1 MPEPP
6 AGPPPPP
13 AGRTSAAGG
22 SRDDPVIPRHV
33 LEDLI
38 FRVAP
43 VRRYTQDTPILPD
56 VWFEYGRDP
65 RARVDLL
72 LTPMRRTTPGDL
84 FRALRERRAADR
96 QTPHWQALHSED
108 GRDRA
113 FTAYSQSNVA
123 ARLSFD
129 ELVRVV
135 LPMAAWP
142 EAARTELADW
152 MTVDADAARER
163 TAALRRAFEQ
173 LEQGGGRRVGGLEL
187 VRVLRLVGTI
197 EQARR
202 EIAGGPEHAGTGPP
216 SQQLADAVAGILAGA
231 PPVEPEHRSLVFSI
245 SRNRP
250 ATSAVS
256 RSVASVKADAA
267 RRLFEVSCADLTW
280 AVLDS
285 GIDAG
290 HPAFRR
296 RDAGGKAIR
305 SPFGTRKSPANH
317 TRVSAT
323 YDFTRIR
330 NLLNPEDHPNARAD
344 GAPAGADMPS
354 ATDLQKHLLRGRQID
369 WDLFAPFLRVPHTPD
384 GYVVPKHEHG
394 THVAGILAGDWKAA
408 EAKEAID
415 EDLLGMCPDLG
426 LVDLRV
432 LDEHGEGDEF
442 SIIAALQFVR
452 HLNANKD
459 HVVLHGVNLSLSI
472 PHDVANYA
480 CGRTPVCEE
489 CDRLVAAGVVVV
501 VAAGNEGYAN
511 YLTRTGSYAD
521 TYRNISITDPGNAEG
536 VITVGATH
544 RYRPYTYGVSYFS
557 SRGPTGD
564 GRVKPDLVAPGE
576 KIWSA
581 VPDEGVR
588 VLDGTSMAAPHV
600 SGSAALLLSRHRE
613 LVGEPARIK
622 RILCDSATDLGRE
635 RYFQGSGM
643 VDVLR
648 AIQSI

>member
-1 MPEPP
+1 
-6 AGPPPPP
+6 
-13 AGRTSAAGG
+13 
-22 SRDDPVIPRHV
+22 V
-33 LEDLI
+33 LEELI
-38 FRVAP
+38 FLVAP
-43 VRRYTQDTPILPD
+43 VRRYTQDTPVLPD
-56 VWFEYGRDP
+56 VWFEYGRNP
-65 RARVDLL
+65 AARVDLL
-72 LTPMRRTTPGDL
+72 LTPMRRITPGDL
-84 FRALRERRAADR
+84 FRALRDRRQADR
-96 QTPHWQALHSED
+96 ETPHWQELHSGE

-123 ARLSFD
+123 AWLSFD
-129 ELVRVV
+129 ELIRVV
-135 LPMAAWP
+135 VPMAAWP
-142 EAARTELADW
+142 QAARTELATW
-152 MTVDADAARER
+152 MTVDGSPPVGRIE
-163 TAALRRAFEQ
+163 ALAEAFDQ
-173 LEQGGGRRVGGLEL
+173 LDRGGGRRVQGLEL
-187 VRVLRLVGTI
+187 IRVLRVVGTI
-197 EQARR
+197 ESARR
-202 EIAGGPEHAGTGPP
+202 
-216 SQQLADAVAGILAGA
+216 SQQAEPDRTDRPAPSPSELAEAVAGLLAGA
-231 PPVEPEHRSLVFSI
+231 PPLDPGHRDLVFSI

-280 AVLDS
+280 AVVDS
-285 GIDAG
+285 GVDAG

-296 RDAGGKAIR
+296 RDPQGRAPKT
-305 SPFGTRKSPANH
+305 PFGTRKAPADN
-317 TRVSAT
+317 TRVTST

-330 NLLNPEDHPNARAD
+330 NLLNPEDHPSARPDQPRGPDVLSAD
-344 GAPAGADMPS
+344 
-354 ATDLQKHLLRGRQID
+354 DLQKHLRRGRQID
-369 WDLFAPFLRVPHTPD
+369 WDLFAPFLRVEHAPGAYT
-384 GYVVPKHEHG
+384 VPEHEHG
-394 THVAGILAGDWKAA
+394 THVAGILAGDWRAA
-408 EAKEAID
+408 EAKETID
-415 EDLLGMCPDLG
+415 EDLLGVCPDLK

-432 LDEHGEGDEF
+432 LDDKGEGDEF
-442 SIIAALQFVR
+442 SIISALQFVR

-459 HVVLHGVNLSLSI
+459 HVVVHGVNLSLSI

-480 CGRTPVCEE
+480 CGRTPICEE

-576 KIWSA
+576 KIWST
-581 VPDEGVR
+581 VPDAGVR

-600 SGSAALLLSRHRE
+600 SGSAALLLARHRE
-613 LVGEPARIK
+613 LVGDPGRVK
-622 RILCDSATDLGRE
+622 RVLCDSATDLGRE